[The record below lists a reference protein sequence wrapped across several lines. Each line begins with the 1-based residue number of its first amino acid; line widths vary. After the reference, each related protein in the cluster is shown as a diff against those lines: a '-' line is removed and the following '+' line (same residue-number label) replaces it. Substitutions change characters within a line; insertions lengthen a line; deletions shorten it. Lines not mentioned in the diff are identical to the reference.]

1 MHLSENEGI
10 EGVRFAV
17 TVGQG
22 FVGAALCLELIRRG
36 ALEVCSLDSS
46 TCAIPPL
53 GPSSSSTPASA
64 SYKEDQQLMANAPAS
79 PECAGPCNMKKTIWT
94 KGRYTNSQEHKDTC
108 GSAFLRIY

>member
-10 EGVRFAV
+10 EGVRFAM

-53 GPSSSSTPASA
+53 GPISSSTPASA

-94 KGRYTNSQEHKDTC
+94 KGRYTIAKNT
-108 GSAFLRIY
+108 RIRAGLHF